1 MRVMLGA
8 FMGAQLAAACGGDD
22 ACVTPTTWCADG
34 AIMRCVSGAPQM
46 EEDCV
51 ALGEALGVEKQCGTL
66 KAAEDRYCVD
76 VRQMSCTT
84 AGASECAPSRNAVRT
99 CVETDFGMIW
109 DSQTVEPTCTAGQQ
123 CHPTTMGEFVCVTPP
138 PKACSGKAQCDGLT
152 LETCAGN
159 ATDGYVVVSS
169 MACPTRCEVRLDG
182 TTACD

>member
-1 MRVMLGA
+1 MAAREASFRPSGVSGEKDWTRA
-8 FMGAQLAAACGGDD
+8 LAARTSR
-22 ACVTPTTWCADG
+22 VTGVIANGPGPPLTFHSAAW
-34 AIMRCVSGAPQM
+34 IHESPWPVSSI
-46 EEDCV
+46 V
-51 ALGEALGVEKQCGTL
+51 AVIA
-66 KAAEDRYCVD
+66 
-76 VRQMSCTT
+76 
-84 AGASECAPSRNAVRT
+84 
-99 CVETDFGMIW
+99 
-109 DSQTVEPTCTAGQQ
+109 TVEPTCTTGQQ